1 MVAVNVPSVSSL
13 PVLVCSAIANATDW
27 VASMMDTD
35 FSHSPGGWTSKFKV
49 LAGLVSGEG
58 SLSGLQMGVFL
69 LCPHVALL

>member
-1 MVAVNVPSVSSL
+1 
-13 PVLVCSAIANATDW
+13 
-27 VASMMDTD
+27 MMDTD

-69 LCPHVALL
+69 LCPHVALLLVMLRNGGRQVKGGRGPCK